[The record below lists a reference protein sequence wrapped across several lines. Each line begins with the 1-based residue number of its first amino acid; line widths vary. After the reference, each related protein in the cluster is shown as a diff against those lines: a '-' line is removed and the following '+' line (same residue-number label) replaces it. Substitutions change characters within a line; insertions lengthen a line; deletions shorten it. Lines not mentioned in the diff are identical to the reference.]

1 MILEFPFPL
10 VVIRETEIDVDKPE
24 PPEESEIVPEFEP
37 VVDEE
42 WQESDD
48 EDLDALPC
56 P

>member
-1 MILEFPFPL
+1 MLLILGFPSPL
-10 VVIRETEIDVDKPE
+10 VVIRETEFGVDRP
-24 PPEESEIVPEFEP
+24 ESEAVPEFEP
-37 VVDEE
+37 VVEEE